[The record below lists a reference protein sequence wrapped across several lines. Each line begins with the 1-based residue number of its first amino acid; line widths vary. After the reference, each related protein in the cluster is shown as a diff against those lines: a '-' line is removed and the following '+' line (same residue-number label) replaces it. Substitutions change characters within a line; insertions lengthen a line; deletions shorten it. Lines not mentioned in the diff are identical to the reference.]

1 MIHRRKMDIL
11 CDLSYNDGGQ
21 QQSPDINKGG
31 KHYGCRTPAGKE
43 RVLLHCPEL

>member
-11 CDLSYNDGGQ
+11 CDLSYNAGGQ

-31 KHYGCRTPAGKE
+31 THYGCRTPAGKE
-43 RVLLHCPEL
+43 RILLHRPEL

>member
-1 MIHRRKMDIL
+1 MTHRRKMDIQ
-11 CDLSYNDGGQ
+11 CDLFYNEDGQ

-43 RVLLHCPEL
+43 RILLHRPEL